1 MAAYTDTQ
9 KGQNLYQSFQQ
20 VRQGY
25 QTGLPGHT
33 NQLRHLAQRP
43 IGG

>member
-1 MAAYTDTQ
+1 MANYTDTIN
-9 KGQNLYQSFQQ
+9 GQNLYLAFEQ
-20 VRQGY
+20 VRNGY

-33 NQLRHLAQRP
+33 DQLRSLAQRP